1 LKIAHIIT
9 GLSTGGAEMMLLRL
23 VKQQQAMGVEAVVF
37 SLVSDGELKPRI
49 QAEGIQVID
58 LGFPRGRINLSGFL
72 CLVKNLRKCKPDLVL
87 CWMYHANLIGG
98 LAARLAGSAPV
109 VWSIHNTTLN
119 PKTSSKMTI
128 RIMKF
133 SALLSF
139 LPAKIITCSES
150 SRKIH
155 EQVGYRR
162 DKFVV
167 IPNGF
172 DTVLFHPN
180 GNAGNQL
187 KIELGI
193 YTSKRLVGVI
203 GRNDPQKDFPTFIQ
217 AATLIAQVNQNVE
230 FILCGQGLSEDNT
243 ELMNLIK
250 QAEIVDRFHLLG
262 RRTEIELVYQAL
274 DILVSSSAYGEA
286 FPMVIGE
293 AMACGVPCV
302 ATDIGDTRFLIDDTG
317 LVVPPK
323 NPQTLASAVIS
334 LLSMA
339 DGEFQQKK
347 ALARKQILE
356 HFSLPQIAEQYAEE
370 FKKLIHS

>member
-1 LKIAHIIT
+1 
-9 GLSTGGAEMMLLRL
+9 
-23 VKQQQAMGVEAVVF
+23 
-37 SLVSDGELKPRI
+37 
-49 QAEGIQVID
+49 
-58 LGFPRGRINLSGFL
+58 
-72 CLVKNLRKCKPDLVL
+72 
-87 CWMYHANLIGG
+87 
-98 LAARLAGSAPV
+98 
-109 VWSIHNTTLN
+109 
-119 PKTSSKMTI
+119 
-128 RIMKF
+128 
-133 SALLSF
+133 
-139 LPAKIITCSES
+139 
-150 SRKIH
+150 
-155 EQVGYRR
+155 
-162 DKFVV
+162 
-167 IPNGF
+167 
-172 DTVLFHPN
+172 
-180 GNAGNQL
+180 
-187 KIELGI
+187 
-193 YTSKRLVGVI
+193 VGVI

>member
-162 DKFVV
+162 DKF
-167 IPNGF
+167 G
-172 DTVLFHPN
+172 
-180 GNAGNQL
+180 
-187 KIELGI
+187 
-193 YTSKRLVGVI
+193 
-203 GRNDPQKDFPTFIQ
+203 
-217 AATLIAQVNQNVE
+217 LISPE
-230 FILCGQGLSEDNT
+230 WKCWKST
-243 ELMNLIK
+243 
-250 QAEIVDRFHLLG
+250 
-262 RRTEIELVYQAL
+262 
-274 DILVSSSAYGEA
+274 
-286 FPMVIGE
+286 
-293 AMACGVPCV
+293 
-302 ATDIGDTRFLIDDTG
+302 
-317 LVVPPK
+317 
-323 NPQTLASAVIS
+323 
-334 LLSMA
+334 
-339 DGEFQQKK
+339 
-347 ALARKQILE
+347 
-356 HFSLPQIAEQYAEE
+356 
-370 FKKLIHS
+370 